1 MLRKPGGCDQAIA
14 IRFTAFDRA
23 RTFIILLVLLYHS
36 VGNYTYFGTGG
47 DKMRWL
53 GFDLV
58 ALFTDGFFMACMF
71 LISGLFVWGGL
82 TREGPA
88 AFLRGHAW
96 RLGVPYLLSVFVL
109 VPIAYYPTFLHYHWP
124 GTTDFNFFHFWWRML
139 TVGPWPSGPAWFL
152 WVLLA
157 LDMAAAAV
165 WLAVPRMIEAL
176 GSLIFSARNRPVSV
190 FAVFLAIS
198 VTAYVPMHLA
208 FGGGSWL
215 ELSHFPLPIQT
226 SRILLYA
233 AYFFVGVGVGSV
245 GLRAGIL
252 AENCELAR
260 RWPVWLGAALACYG
274 ALLALVYIQH
284 NWLADS
290 GSPPLVWNAFYGL
303 AFAMF
308 CAAMTFT
315 VLAVFQHFAESKW
328 RLLDALQPASYG
340 IYLLH
345 YIFIT
350 WLQYALYDAAFPAG
364 VKFAIV
370 FAGTLAAS
378 WPLAVMLRKIPV
390 LARMI

>member
-36 VGNYTYFGTGG
+36 VGNYIYFGDGG
-47 DKMRWL
+47 DRMRWL

-71 LISGLFVWGGL
+71 LISGLFVWDGL
-82 TREGPA
+82 TRNGSV

-124 GTTDFNFFHFWWRML
+124 GTTDFNFFHYAWHML

-157 LDMAAAAV
+157 LDVMAAVV
-165 WLAVPRMIEAL
+165 WLVAPRIIEAL
-176 GSLIFSARNRPVSV
+176 GLLIFSARNRPMSV

-198 VTAYVPMHLA
+198 VAAYLPMHLA

-215 ELSHFPLPIQT
+215 DLSHFPLPIQT

-252 AENCELAR
+252 A
-260 RWPVWLGAALACYG
+260 
-274 ALLALVYIQH
+274 
-284 NWLADS
+284 
-290 GSPPLVWNAFYGL
+290 FYGL

-308 CAAMTFT
+308 SAAMTFT
-315 VLAVFQHFAESKW
+315 VLAVFQHFAERKW

-340 IYLLH
+340 IYLVH

-350 WLQYALYDAAFPAG
+350 WLQYALYEAPFPAG

-370 FAGTLAAS
+370 FTGTLALS